1 MILLYKVDDRK
12 TNKIKTL
19 VPLLGAFLHWCLHI
33 VKSSVLED
41 LKFGAGP
48 ELVVETETYP
58 ELKHQ
63 EGPVG
68 EVKYP

>member
-19 VPLLGAFLHWCLHI
+19 VPLLGAFPTLVSAHS
-33 VKSSVLED
+33 KSSVLED

-48 ELVVETETYP
+48 ELVVETDLSRAEAP
-58 ELKHQ
+58 RR
-63 EGPVG
+63 PSR
-68 EVKYP
+68 